1 MSSNRVAPATLE
13 KMLTDGDE
21 IALLDVR
28 EENAF
33 GRGHLLLAI
42 NQPLS
47 RLEFTIRPFV
57 PRLSTRIVLCDE
69 DDGTVERALP
79 VLESAGYTDLHVLD
93 GGVAAWSDAGYQ
105 LFDGT
110 YVLEHAFGLFVEAE
124 YTTPR
129 ISPQDLRTKLDAGEN
144 LVILDSRPF
153 DEFQSGSLPGAIDL
167 PLGEAVYR
175 IQDVVPDPETQI
187 VAFCA
192 GVTRGTLLAQSLI
205 NAGITNPVMFLPDG
219 TKGWYVSGES
229 LVEGVSQATTDRSE
243 TAKAW
248 SAQAP
253 KQSSERFAARHI
265 MPAELDAWRAESE
278 SRTLY
283 IFDIRTREEY
293 DDGHLADSIWIPGGQ
308 LVGFTQDY
316 LATRNARICLVD
328 NDCSRAELVAG
339 WMLQI
344 GWPEVVV
351 LDGGIGDQGLV
362 TGTTPLGV
370 PELEKVQV
378 PTISPTALA
387 GRIQA
392 CTAVVIDF
400 ARSAQHIG
408 GHVPGAWWMN
418 RSSLPR
424 LVGRLPTA
432 QTYVATSAS
441 GGAGLLAAAELANL
455 VDTPVMALDGGTAG
469 WRAANLELST
479 GLLRPIG
486 ELDDSY
492 MNFAER
498 PGDDAATI
506 DAASRRSGIWRK
518 WLLAH
523 YRNDSTLPFL
533 A

>member
-1 MSSNRVAPATLE
+1 
-13 KMLTDGDE
+13 
-21 IALLDVR
+21 
-28 EENAF
+28 
-33 GRGHLLLAI
+33 
-42 NQPLS
+42 
-47 RLEFTIRPFV
+47 
-57 PRLSTRIVLCDE
+57 
-69 DDGTVERALP
+69 
-79 VLESAGYTDLHVLD
+79 
-93 GGVAAWSDAGYQ
+93 
-105 LFDGT
+105 
-110 YVLEHAFGLFVEAE
+110 
-124 YTTPR
+124 
-129 ISPQDLRTKLDAGEN
+129 
-144 LVILDSRPF
+144 
-153 DEFQSGSLPGAIDL
+153 
-167 PLGEAVYR
+167 
-175 IQDVVPDPETQI
+175 
-187 VAFCA
+187 
-192 GVTRGTLLAQSLI
+192 
-205 NAGITNPVMFLPDG
+205 MFLPDG

-400 ARSAQHIG
+400 ARSAQHTG
-408 GHVPGAWWMN
+408 GHIPGAWWMN

-432 QTYVATSAS
+432 QTYVATSSS
-441 GGAGLLAAAELANL
+441 GEAGLLAAAELANL
-455 VDTPVMALDGGTAG
+455 VDTPVMVLEGGTAAWQDAG
-469 WRAANLELST
+469 LEVST
-479 GLLRPIG
+479 GLPRPIG
-486 ELDDSY
+486 ELDDTY
-492 MNFAER
+492 TDFAER
-498 PGDDAATI
+498 PGDDTATRMAACRRT
-506 DAASRRSGIWRK
+506 AAWRGR
-518 WLLAH
+518 LRTQ
-523 YRNDSTLPFL
+523 YRNDSTLPFKT
-533 A
+533 